1 MQSKNKSALT
11 RWALSLWE
19 MVKHIVLG
27 FWYKFMNKHVSIK
40 NRRMEICNECDHKDE
55 IFCDV
60 CGCLLDAKTRV
71 YEEKCPLKKW

>member
-1 MQSKNKSALT
+1 
-11 RWALSLWE
+11 

-71 YEEKCPLKKW
+71 YEEKCPLKK